1 MKASKAVRY
10 GLGGLAAIVVLGACA
25 LYFGGPAILEK
36 VLAHANEVSQK
47 STGKSLTFAT
57 PPSISL
63 MPLGVSFEGVR
74 WGDDASDLSV
84 YAKSG
89 HAKVSLGSI
98 LSGTPEVQEVVLQSP
113 VVVIRAVASQTALG
127 PVAVDAARCGAQP
140 KDAAGAAGEKPDAGE
155 EAAQARPEQEK
166 DAGVGPLPIQLDR
179 LMFQDGT
186 FTLAQASGDE
196 MTLSKVNLS
205 VRNIGQG
212 ETGELECDFVAAI
225 QKASGEYIEANLAVQ
240 GSARLTLPEVALN
253 VLKITL
259 TPVTGLYDKARGPSS
274 LSVAGTLNLD
284 TMALDLQGLDMNLA
298 GAKMGVKGSGDLAAS
313 SFTGS
318 FALDASPSKTSVLAD
333 NFGIGHLGAK
343 GDIRFASN
351 ALHVKNLAANV
362 DKAKLTG
369 EMTLWPDPLA
379 IKATLHCQDVDVN
392 AFMGGKKDAKP
403 VARGKA
409 EAKAVRGTEPQKT
422 ATPVTWPQVDI
433 ILTGDNIVYQGVAM
447 GKLDGTVT
455 GKDGVYSVS
464 PFRLSVEGN
473 SQVDAKARLDL
484 KKDNWQSSGT
494 VSSMSLA
501 TLQKLAGQGFDVFG
515 AASLNWDVAASGKET
530 DELLKSAVGKGQL
543 VVTNVSAP
551 GVTKAIKGTT
561 ELAKLAVP
569 ERVDRV
575 SVPFTLGGGHARF
588 TATVTGQGVS
598 GKGQGDADYVGRRID
613 ATADVTISGTTVPLK
628 INGPFS
634 DVSVGVDAEKLLKN
648 MGRGLMEDVVEDTGK
663 INPGKD
669 IKKMIPGRGG
679 NILKGIF

>member
-10 GLGGLAAIVVLGACA
+10 GLGALAAIVVLGVCA

-63 MPLGVSFEGVR
+63 VPLGVTFEGVR

-84 YAKSG
+84 HAKSG

-98 LSGTPEVQEVVLQSP
+98 LSGTPEVQEVVLHSP
-113 VVVIRAVASQTALG
+113 VVAIREAASQTALG
-127 PVAVDAARCGAQP
+127 PVAVDAARGGAQAR
-140 KDAAGAAGEKPDAGE
+140 DAAGAAGERPDAGE
-155 EAAQARPEQEK
+155 EAGQAQPGQEK
-166 DAGVGPLPIQLDR
+166 DTGVGPLPIRLER
-179 LMFQDGT
+179 LMLQDGT

-212 ETGELECDFVAAI
+212 MTGELECDFVAAI
-225 QKASGEYIEANLAVQ
+225 QKASGEYMEANLAMQ
-240 GSARLTLPEVALN
+240 GSARLALPEVALN
-253 VLKITL
+253 GLKITL
-259 TPVTGLYDKARGPSS
+259 TPVTGLYDKAFGPSS

-284 TMALDLQGLDMNLA
+284 TMALDLQGLDMNVA
-298 GAKMGVKGSGDLAAS
+298 GARMGVKGSGDLAAP
-313 SFTGS
+313 SFAGS
-318 FALDASPSKTSVLAD
+318 FALDAAPSKAGVLAD
-333 NFGIGHLGAK
+333 SFGIDHLDAK
-343 GDIRFASN
+343 GDLDFASGV
-351 ALHVKNLAANV
+351 LHVKNLAANA

-369 EMTLWPDPLA
+369 EMTVWPDPLA
-379 IKATLHCQDVDVN
+379 IKATLHCQDLDVN

-403 VARGKA
+403 AAGGKA

-433 ILTGDNIVYQGVAM
+433 TLAGDNIVYEGVAM
-447 GKLDGTVT
+447 GKLVCTVT

-464 PFRLSVEGN
+464 PFRLSVEDK
-473 SQVDAKARLDL
+473 SQVDVKARLDL

-501 TLQKLAGQGFDVFG
+501 TLQKLAGQSFGVFG
-515 AASLNWDVAASGKET
+515 TASLNWDVAASGKET
-530 DELLKSAVGKGQL
+530 DEIMKSAAGKGQL

-551 GVTKAIKGTT
+551 SVTRAIKSTN
-561 ELAKLAVP
+561 ELAKLSVP

-613 ATADVTISGTTVPLK
+613 ATADVTISGITVPLK

-648 MGRGLMEDVVEDTGK
+648 MGRGLMEDVVEDVGK
-663 INPGKD
+663 INPEKD